1 MLGRAIAGVYFYRMN
16 ILLIEDEAKTIQYI
30 KKGLEEN
37 NYEVDAT
44 TDGIKGKHLALG
56 KSYNLIITDVILP
69 GLDGR
74 SLCSQLRKAAV
85 DTPIL
90 MLTALG
96 TTDEIV
102 LGFDCGADDYLVK
115 PFEFKELLARI
126 KALTKR
132 QAKFKPGENVLTLG
146 NLVLDRDKK
155 TANRSGKSIE
165 LTAKEFA
172 LLEYFLINQGKVIS
186 RAELARNIWKVDF
199 DTGTNMVEVYVN
211 YLRKKID
218 RDFDS
223 KLVHTVFGMGYVLKE
238 V

>member
-1 MLGRAIAGVYFYRMN
+1 MVSPYFYRMK
-16 ILLIEDEAKTIQYI
+16 ILLIEDEPKTVQYI

-37 NYEVDAT
+37 GYEVDAA
-44 TDGIKGKHLALG
+44 TDGVTGKHLAL
-56 KSYNLIITDVILP
+56 SNQYQLIITDIMLP
-69 GLDGR
+69 GLDGK
-74 SLCSQLRKAAV
+74 SLCIQLRKA
-85 DTPIL
+85 DILTPIL

-102 LGFDCGADDYLVK
+102 SGFDCGADDYLVK

-126 KALTKR
+126 KALIKR
-132 QAKFKPGENVLTLG
+132 QTRLAQEENILSLSD
-146 NLVLDRDKK
+146 LKLDV
-155 TANRSGKSIE
+155 NRRTVSRSEKNIE

-172 LLEYFLINQGKVIS
+172 LLEYFLNNPGKVIS

-218 RDFDS
+218 REFDK
-223 KLVHTVFGMGYVLKE
+223 KLIHTQFGMGYILKE
-238 V
+238 E

>member
-1 MLGRAIAGVYFYRMN
+1 MVSPYFYKMK
-16 ILLIEDEAKTIQYI
+16 ILLIEDEPKTVQYI

-37 NYEVDAT
+37 GYEVDAA
-44 TDGIKGKHLALG
+44 TDGVTGKHLAL
-56 KSYNLIITDVILP
+56 SNQYQLIVTDIMLP
-69 GLDGR
+69 GLDGK
-74 SLCSQLRKAAV
+74 SLCIQLRKA
-85 DTPIL
+85 DILTPIL

-102 LGFDCGADDYLVK
+102 SGFDCGADDYLVK

-126 KALTKR
+126 KALIKR
-132 QAKFKPGENVLTLG
+132 QTRLAQEENILG
-146 NLVLDRDKK
+146 LSDLKLDV
-155 TANRSGKSIE
+155 NRRTVSRSEKNIE

-172 LLEYFLINQGKVIS
+172 LLEYFLNNPGKVIS

-218 RDFDS
+218 REFDK
-223 KLVHTVFGMGYVLKE
+223 KLIHTQFGMGYILKE
-238 V
+238 E

>member
-1 MLGRAIAGVYFYRMN
+1 MVSPYFYRMK
-16 ILLIEDEAKTIQYI
+16 ILLIEDEPKTVQYI

-37 NYEVDAT
+37 GYEVDAA
-44 TDGIKGKHLALG
+44 TDGVTGKHLAL
-56 KSYNLIITDVILP
+56 SNQYQLIITDIMLP
-69 GLDGR
+69 GLDGK
-74 SLCSQLRKAAV
+74 SLCIQLRKADIV
-85 DTPIL
+85 TPIL

-102 LGFDCGADDYLVK
+102 SGFDCGADDYLVK

-126 KALTKR
+126 KALIKR
-132 QAKFKPGENVLTLG
+132 QTRLAQEEHILG
-146 NLVLDRDKK
+146 LSDLRLDV
-155 TANRSGKSIE
+155 NRRTVSRSEKNIE

-172 LLEYFLINQGKVIS
+172 LLEYFLNNPGKVIS

-218 RDFDS
+218 REFDK
-223 KLVHTVFGMGYVLKE
+223 KLIHTQFGMGYILK
-238 V
+238 VTF